1 MRRAT
6 IATCLVTIMSLVLA
20 APALAAAP
28 TNDTYAGRTILA
40 GLPFSETLDTTEATT
55 DADDVAWNTNC
66 GAPATEASVWYELT
80 AATDGGV
87 IVDVTASD
95 YSAGIAVVTGS
106 PGSFVTEACGPGIVG
121 FFAGA
126 GTTYQIVAF
135 DDTPGGTNGG
145 MLSISIEE
153 APPPPEVEMTV
164 DRVGHFDSRS
174 GSATITGTITC
185 SGETEFTSI
194 DVQLRQ
200 RVGRLIIN
208 GFGSTDF
215 ACDGT
220 THDWSVEVIGD
231 NGVFKGGKAATVVFG
246 VACGAFDCGEAS
258 AETTVQLKG

>member
-1 MRRAT
+1 MRRTT
-6 IATCLVTIMSLVLA
+6 IAICLVTILSLVLA

-28 TNDTYAGRTILA
+28 TNDTYVGRTIVA
-40 GLPFSETLDTTEATT
+40 GLPFSETLNTTEATT
-55 DADDVAWNTNC
+55 DADDTEWNASC

-80 AATDGGV
+80 SATDTGV

-95 YSAGIAVVTGS
+95 FSAGIAVVSGS
-106 PGSFVTEACGPGIVG
+106 ITEACGPGIVG

-126 GTTYQIVAF
+126 GATYQIVAF
-135 DDTPGGTNGG
+135 DDTPGGSNGG
-145 MLSISIEE
+145 SLSISIEE

-164 DRVGHFDSRS
+164 DPVGHFDSQT
-174 GSATITGTITC
+174 GTATITGTITC
-185 SGETEFTSI
+185 SGDTEFTFI

-200 RVGRLIIN
+200 RVGRLIVS
-208 GFGSTDF
+208 GFGSTEF

-231 NGVFKGGKAATVVFG
+231 NGVFKGGKTATVVFG

-258 AETTVQLKG
+258 VESTVQLKG